1 MLHNIF
7 KQTWGEIEKLGVSG
21 TATPWQQGNTIK
33 KKPIQSLAIAHPND
47 ALCIGTLFS
56 LQQPLKVAM
65 VLVNSHKTPQTPAKD
80 IECFNFWYFG
90 WKNTKKLGVSGTA
103 TPWKQGNTI
112 KKSQFGVSIAHPNDA
127 LCIKNRTTWIL
138 RNFAYRVGALML
150 HVTDKYT
157 ILIFETT
164 SFVAIKM
171 TSRLLCMYSNTF
183 ILVRDPRSMVYLEL
197 KWRVFRPGRN
207 FNPA

>member
-21 TATPWQQGNTIK
+21 TATPWKQGNTIK

-65 VLVNSHKTPQTPAKD
+65 VLVNSHKTPQIPAKD

-150 HVTDKYT
+150 WLINILFWFLKLLLLSLSKWHVRPYVCIQ
-157 ILIFETT
+157 ILLYWSVT
-164 SFVAIKM
+164 
-171 TSRLLCMYSNTF
+171 
-183 ILVRDPRSMVYLEL
+183 
-197 KWRVFRPGRN
+197 PGL
-207 FNPA
+207 